1 MAWRVTRLLHPPAR
15 PPARKL
21 ALAAGL
27 GAVIA
32 SGQAPLGL
40 WFAALPALALL
51 TLLIAAEAR
60 PARAVWLGWVAGAGH
75 FAAALFWIVEPFLV
89 EPWRHGWMAPFALM
103 LMAFGMALFWALA
116 AAVANA
122 VGGASP
128 GRRAL
133 GLAIALAGADLLRGY
148 AFTGFPWALIGHVWI
163 GTPVMQAAAFVG
175 PVGLTLIATLAA
187 ALPVM
192 ARGGRGRA
200 GLALLSAAGLAL
212 IWGAGMMRLA
222 AADPAAERPVRVRLI
237 QPNAAQALKWRDDM
251 WRMFLDRQM
260 AQTALPATRP
270 LDLVVWPETAVPY
283 LLDDAGPL
291 FAEIAA
297 TAQGVPVAA
306 GIQRAEGARY
316 FNALAVTDAAGR
328 ITSVYDK
335 WHLVPFGEYL
345 PYGDL
350 LATFGLGA
358 FAAQSGGGYTPG
370 PGPRVLDLG
379 AAGKVLPLICYEAVF
394 PQDLRTAERADWI
407 LQITNDGWFGNLA
420 GPYQHLAQ
428 ARLRAVEQGLPLLRS
443 ANTGVSAVIDAKG
456 RLLQA
461 LPLNQAG
468 ILDADVPPALP
479 ATPYARTGDLPA
491 TILIALALLMLLS
504 RRFLPGRRIAIDP
517 GPRRR

>member
-1 MAWRVTRLLHPPAR
+1 MAWSLARYLR
-15 PPARKL
+15 PPQRPPTRQL
-21 ALAAGL
+21 ALAAAL
-27 GAVIA
+27 GAAIA
-32 SGQAPLGL
+32 TGQAPLGL
-40 WFAALPALALL
+40 WPVALVALAVL
-51 TLLIAAEAR
+51 TMRIAAEAQ
-60 PARAVWLGWVAGAGH
+60 PARAIWLGWIAGAGH

-89 EPWRHGWMAPFALM
+89 EPWRHGWMAPFALL

-116 AAVANA
+116 AGVAGA

-128 GRRAL
+128 GRRAIA
-133 GLAIALAGADLLRGY
+133 LAVALAGADLLRGY
-148 AFTGFPWALIGHVWI
+148 AFTGFPWALIGHVWV
-163 GTPVMQAAAFVG
+163 GTPLMQAAAFTG
-175 PVGLTLIATLAA
+175 PVGLTLITTLAA
-187 ALPVM
+187 ALPAM
-192 ARGGRGRA
+192 AQGLRGRA
-200 GLALLSAAGLAL
+200 GLAALSAVALAL
-212 IWGAGMMRLA
+212 IWGAGIARLA
-222 AADPAAERPVRVRLI
+222 SPDPAPARDIRVRLI

-260 AQTALPATRP
+260 AQTALPADRP
-270 LDLVVWPETAVPY
+270 LDLIVWPETAVPY

-291 FAEIAA
+291 LSEITA
-297 TAQGVPVAA
+297 TAGGVPVAA

-316 FNALAVTDAAGR
+316 FNTLAVTDAAGR
-328 ITSVYDK
+328 IASVYDK

-350 LATFGLGA
+350 LANFGLGA

-394 PQDLRTAERADWI
+394 PQDLRTPERADWI
-407 LQITNDGWFGNLA
+407 LQVTNDGWFGNLS
-420 GPYQHLAQ
+420 GPFQHLAQ

-456 RLLQA
+456 RVLQA
-461 LPLNQAG
+461 LPLNAAG
-468 ILDADVPPALP
+468 ILDVDVPAALP

-504 RRFLPGRRIAIDP
+504 RRFLPDRRNAIDP
-517 GPRRR
+517 GLPQR